1 MSVEEE
7 VRERDLFEIANLLR
21 PNNWKAFGRSL
32 GLDGVQLQDLEFQ
45 YRSETP
51 RELRLQM
58 LLLWHQQCPSGQ
70 LGWDTLREAAQD
82 NRIMPVVRYIEERQG
97 MTFPLCS

>member
-1 MSVEEE
+1 MSAEVE
-7 VRERDLFEIANLLR
+7 VRERNLSEIAKLLT
-21 PNNWKAFGRSL
+21 PNNWRDFGRSL
-32 GLDGVQLQDLEFQ
+32 GLDAGQLQDLEFQ
-45 YRSETP
+45 HRNEAP

-70 LGWDTLREAAQD
+70 LGWDTLREAAQG
-82 NRIMPVVRYIEERQG
+82 NRIMPVVQYIGERQG